1 MEEGKVPKKETEDS
15 LDNNHHDFND
25 ELHYFMPLVFCRVGS
40 SNLIEFC
47 SRVFKEFTGYE
58 EEEILGSKPSSFFKE
73 NEKIEE
79 LISWNEKERDVKDGY
94 FTLLN
99 KKGEEIPVKAS
110 VGTIFNK
117 SGTLCGYFVT
127 AIEITDKK
135 ELEEELERKIKERTE
150 EIEKTKEQLQ
160 ESEQVLEVRVKA
172 RTRQLRELAENL
184 EEKAKKRM
192 KALEE
197 KTREVEKKAKMEE
210 KSRKALLNLAED
222 LEEASQRAQEE
233 KEKTMAIV
241 NNFTDGLLFFDRY
254 ENLKFVNPQA
264 ENIFSL
270 SSDDV
275 IDKKRGELKKLDAN
289 LSKTIDVVDQNTDNV
304 FREEVNFGESVFMEV
319 SSVQV
324 HYEEETIG
332 SLIIVHDITREKN
345 LEKMKNEFVSL
356 AAHQLRTPLAGIKWT
371 LRTLSEEIEGMD
383 SSSEINDMV
392 VKAYEANE
400 RMINLVNDLLNVNRI
415 EEDRNVYEMK
425 EINIKEVID
434 LALEEYRGIVESK
447 GLEFEMCEFKKGALT
462 IKADKEELVLVL
474 KNFLDNAVKYT
485 EEGKITLKV
494 EFLDGDEKVKVE
506 VSDTGVGIPKEHRD
520 KMFDKFSRA
529 ENVQR
534 MDTEGS
540 GLGLFI
546 SKNIVESHGGEI
558 GFDSKEGEGSSFFF
572 VLPVIGK
579 GDMTE

>member
-1 MEEGKVPKKETEDS
+1 MEERKVTKKETENF
-15 LDNNHHDFND
+15 LNHDLND
-25 ELHYFMPLVFCRVGS
+25 QLHYFMPLVFCRVGS
-40 SNLIEFC
+40 SNSIEFC

-73 NEKIEE
+73 ADEIEG
-79 LISWNEKERDVKDGY
+79 LLSWDEKEREVKDGY
-94 FTLLN
+94 FTLLTKN
-99 KKGEEIPVKAS
+99 GKEIPVKAS
-110 VGTIFNK
+110 VGTIFDK
-117 SGTLCGYFVT
+117 KGVLSGYFVS

-150 EIEKTKEQLQ
+150 EIKKTKEKLR

-172 RTRQLRELAENL
+172 RTRQLQELAQSL
-184 EEKAKKRM
+184 EAKAKKRM
-192 KALEE
+192 KALGE
-197 KTREVEKKAKMEE
+197 KTKEVEKKAKMEE

-254 ENLKFVNPQA
+254 EKLKLMNPQA
-264 ENIFSL
+264 ENIFKL
-270 SSDDV
+270 SSDDL
-275 IDKKRGELKKLDAN
+275 IDKGRKDLKKLDEN
-289 LSKTIDVVDQNTDNV
+289 LSKTIDVVDQNTGRV
-304 FREEVNFGESVFMEV
+304 FREEVVFGEGIFMEI
-319 SSVQV
+319 SSVPV

-332 SLIIVHDITREKN
+332 ALIIVHDITREKN

-371 LRTLSEEIEGMD
+371 LRALFEEAEDAG
-383 SSSEINDMV
+383 SSSEIGDLV
-392 VKAYEANE
+392 TKAYDANE

-415 EEDRNVYEMK
+415 EEGSSVYEME
-425 EINIKEVID
+425 EINVKDVVD
-434 LALEEYRGIVESK
+434 LALEEYEGIVESK
-447 GLEFEMCEFKKGALT
+447 GLELETEEPQESALI

-485 EEGKITLKV
+485 EEGKITLKI
-494 EFLDGDEKVKVE
+494 ECLDGDEKVKVE
-506 VSDTGVGIPKEHRD
+506 VSDTGVGVPEDHRE

-546 SKNIVESHGGEI
+546 SKNIVESHDGEI
-558 GFDSKEGEGSSFFF
+558 GFDSEEGKGSSFFF
-572 VLPVIGK
+572 ILPVIRK
-579 GDMTE
+579 E